1 MQSSCY
7 FSIQHSNNMMQQG
20 HWWLSQRSQTI
31 FIAFFQ
37 TFVQPSQS
45 NFNVTLHYWVISFHF
60 CGLFTNTLFCSRFL
74 KQYGTHHAKAD
85 SSWILFASAYSANSI
100 GFVSFISLRSIQVVV
115 TARSMGTFHPF
126 IPNFQ
131 FRWSW
136 PWLVIPFAVVNA
148 GSSFRWSIIS

>member
-74 KQYGTHHAKAD
+74 KQYGAHHAKAD

-100 GFVSFISLRSIQVVV
+100 GVCLFYFLEVHPSGCHCSFNGDL
-115 TARSMGTFHPF
+115 
-126 IPNFQ
+126 
-131 FRWSW
+131 
-136 PWLVIPFAVVNA
+136 
-148 GSSFRWSIIS
+148 SSFHSQLSIPLVLALVSDSICCG